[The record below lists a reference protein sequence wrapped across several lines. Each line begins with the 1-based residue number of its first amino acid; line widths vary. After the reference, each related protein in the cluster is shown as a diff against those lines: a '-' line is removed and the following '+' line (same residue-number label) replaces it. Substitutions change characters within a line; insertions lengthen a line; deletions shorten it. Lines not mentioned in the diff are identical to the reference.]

1 MVKTTWSKVPIC
13 RKNRF
18 SLDKIGGFF
27 PLIDLDHT
35 EEAFP
40 GSSSETPYPNHAVNR
55 LEKERFVK

>member
-1 MVKTTWSKVPIC
+1 VFTRTGKL
-13 RKNRF
+13 F

-55 LEKERFVK
+55 LEKEIVK